1 MVIMMIFGLALASSL
16 NVYDTKE
23 YRKLHISSA
32 PKVFGYSEDKGNE
45 LFPEFIYPNC
55 PSKDNYGL
63 YIDYSKN
70 KFYYNCTQK
79 NGFIIVGPKSK
90 ITVTNPPY
98 TKFFV
103 SKYSLDD
110 EVQISYNNDFSLGWC
125 GKSKGEDATDYFL
138 SPRMRKAS
146 YKAAIEKSSLKKPL
160 IILFITPDS
169 LSRNHFFRKL
179 KTTVSYLSSLKNY
192 QVYDYKFHNI
202 IGADTSENQMR
213 VFGEE
218 WVKNFEGDQNIDYHG
233 PKAIWKILKNLG
245 FVTLWGTDACAD
257 NVPKS
262 MGRIPEVDNVV
273 NLFFCSQY
281 IFGKYRGAKQLLY
294 KQRCL
299 GDKMPHS
306 YLMEYS
312 LNFTKMYPKANQWI
326 YNHFTAAHEGSG
338 QHAQTLDVDL
348 ANYIKKYLT
357 DFKETHEIAIFLCS
371 DHGMRYGDFMSD
383 SDSIQE
389 HRLPACFTIISDDL
403 IRSQNFNREIM
414 AANSFKLTTKPDLRR
429 TMLELAS
436 DYTGNLIS
444 PGYLQKSYYNF
455 LKTSIPDNRTCED
468 AKIPIWFCASFTP
481 KNIEKNIILGKDNL
495 TPKEITLKK
504 LIEEIIVRVID
515 YINMNSY
522 QNYYSKNN
530 FLCQKVSL
538 KVINSVNFVEISSS
552 SYVVRIIFDI
562 TEDENANFDSWVEIS
577 KKSGDPLI
585 FLGEKMFSKVIY
597 VGRYDKSKIICE
609 NQARDFGIDPAL
621 CICKENQDQS
631 ST

>member
-1 MVIMMIFGLALASSL
+1 MVITMIFVISLSSSL
-16 NVYDTKE
+16 SVYDTKE
-23 YRKLHISSA
+23 YNKLHITSA

-55 PSKDNYGL
+55 PRKKSYGL

-79 NGFIIVGPKSK
+79 EGFIIVGPETK
-90 ITVTNPPY
+90 ITITNPPY

-103 SKYSLDD
+103 SKYSLDE
-110 EVQISYNNDFSLGWC
+110 EVKIFNYNDFSLGWC
-125 GKSKGEDATDYFL
+125 GKNKGDDATDYFL
-138 SPRMRKAS
+138 SPRMRRAS
-146 YKAAIEKSSLKKPL
+146 YKAALEKSSLKKPL

-213 VFGEE
+213 VFGEK
-218 WVKNFEGDQNIDYHG
+218 WVKSFEGDQNIDYHG

-262 MGRIPEVDNVV
+262 MGRVPEVDNVV

-281 IFGKYRGAKQLLY
+281 VFGKYRGAKQLLY

-299 GDKMPHS
+299 GSKMPHS

-338 QHAQTLDVDL
+338 QHAQTLDLDL
-348 ANYIKKYLT
+348 TNYIKKYLT
-357 DFKETHEIAIFLCS
+357 EFKETHEVAIFLCS
-371 DHGMRYGDFMSD
+371 DHGMRYGDYMSD
-383 SDSIQE
+383 SASIQE
-389 HRLPACFTIISDDL
+389 HRLPACFTIISDNL
-403 IRSQNFNREIM
+403 IRSQHFDKKTME
-414 AANSFKLTTKPDLRR
+414 ANSFRLTTKPDLRK
-429 TMLELAS
+429 TMIELAS
-436 DYTGNLIS
+436 NYTGNYVS
-444 PGYLQKSYYNF
+444 SEHLQRSYYNF
-455 LKTSIPDNRTCED
+455 LKTPIPDNRTCED
-468 AKIPIWFCASFTP
+468 ANIPIWFCASFTP
-481 KNIEKNIILGKDNL
+481 KNIEKYIFSGKENL
-495 TPKEITLKK
+495 TQEEIALKK
-504 LIEEIIVRVID
+504 MIDEIINRAIE
-515 YINMNSY
+515 YINENSY
-522 QNYYSKNN
+522 QNYYGIGS
-530 FLCQKVSL
+530 FLCEKVSL
-538 KVINSVNFVEISSS
+538 KMINSVNFVEISST
-552 SYVVRIIFDI
+552 SYVIRIIFDI
-562 TEDENANFDSWVEIS
+562 FEDEKANFDSWVEIS

-585 FLGEKMFSKVIY
+585 FLGEKMFTKVIY
-597 VGRYDKSKIICE
+597 VGRIDKAKITCE
-609 NQARDFGIDPAL
+609 NDAREMGIDPNL
-621 CICKENQDQS
+621 CICKENQS
-631 ST
+631 LIS